1 MIKQKKVTM
10 LIAALILNLLPTGK
24 ANAGIINSNL
34 FEPILLCAAGGTAGA
49 LTAQQGQELIYGSIF
64 CGAGALTGVLINS
77 HYKSKYSVNY
87 EKEIQE
93 LRSSIKEAQL
103 QQALRAANSE
113 DETYSIK
120 IRQVVPGQR
129 LPNGEIIAPTI
140 RERLVPPGENIRL
153 GD

>member
-1 MIKQKKVTM
+1 MNKFKK
-10 LIAALILNLLPTGK
+10 IALTL
-24 ANAGIINSNL
+24 GIILSVASPVKNARADITDSTL
-34 FEPILLCAAGGTAGA
+34 FEPLLLCAAGGAAGA
-49 LTAQQGQELIYGSIF
+49 FTAQQGQEILLGSIF

-77 HYKSKYSVNY
+77 HYKSKYAHNY

-103 QQALRAANSE
+103 QQALKAANSE